1 MERSE
6 HSILE
11 TGIGKW
17 WLSEPLA
24 RFNATETCPF
34 ALSALRCLIFQV
46 ARSGCWW
53 WRHAHACML
62 RLQAAGVPAGVCQSA
77 QDRCDHDPQ
86 LAALEWMTELK
97 GTKIGQWPVTSMP
110 VKLSATPAYIGG
122 PIDRAAPCYGEDN
135 ETILGE
141 LLGYSTSA
149 IADLRA
155 REVI

>member
-1 MERSE
+1 
-6 HSILE
+6 
-11 TGIGKW
+11 
-17 WLSEPLA
+17 
-24 RFNATETCPF
+24 
-34 ALSALRCLIFQV
+34 
-46 ARSGCWW
+46 
-53 WRHAHACML
+53 ML

-110 VKLSATPAYIGG
+110 VKLSETPAYIGG

>member
-1 MERSE
+1 
-6 HSILE
+6 
-11 TGIGKW
+11 
-17 WLSEPLA
+17 
-24 RFNATETCPF
+24 
-34 ALSALRCLIFQV
+34 
-46 ARSGCWW
+46 
-53 WRHAHACML
+53 ML

-86 LAALEWMTELK
+86 LAALGWMTELK
-97 GTKIGQWPVTSMP
+97 GHWSVTSMP
-110 VKLSATPAYIGG
+110 VKVSATPAYIGG
-122 PIDRAAPCYGEDN
+122 TIDRAAPCYGEDN